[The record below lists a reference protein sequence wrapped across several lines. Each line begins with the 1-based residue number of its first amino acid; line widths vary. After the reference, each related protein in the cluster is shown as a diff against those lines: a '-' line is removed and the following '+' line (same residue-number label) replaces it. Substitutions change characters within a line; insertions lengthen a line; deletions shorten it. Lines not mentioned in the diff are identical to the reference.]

1 MDTSGKER
9 RLFPRR
15 LLEEEVYCYV
25 ADREKSDARS
35 VDISVGGAFV
45 EAPDEVDP
53 GTAVALVFKQPDT
66 DTPPVYLIGEVVRR
80 ESWPRIGLALAWDK
94 AITTAA
100 PEALRDFLNGV
111 LGIREVDVEAGGG
124 PAEGSLWSVY
134 RFPKIVA
141 SHQELM
147 SATDDIGDEDT
158 EELPPMSEKP
168 APTEAQESSQPI
180 GLKTSFDQLDR
191 LGVRV
196 KGETLGSGP
205 APSSPPRPRPK
216 AARSPRRATPGAP
229 RRDREPEAGAL
240 TKQVES
246 GQLRAPADLAAQM
259 DAGNKTYRVT
269 ISYLGLKGMF
279 VQTRFLPEQ
288 KVQQVRVRF
297 ELRVKG
303 GSAEIEATCRI
314 MTIDDGQ
321 LTGNQGL
328 DLNITRLDEAGHD
341 GILKQYVR
349 WLSLKNMTKK

>member
-134 RFPKIVA
+134 RFPRIVA
-141 SHQELM
+141 SHRELM
-147 SATDDIGDEDT
+147 SVTDDIGDEDT

-168 APTEAQESSQPI
+168 APTETREISEPI
-180 GLKTSFDQLDR
+180 GLKTSFNQLDR
-191 LGVRV
+191 LDVRV
-196 KGETLGSGP
+196 KGEQSGFVP
-205 APSSPPRPRPK
+205 ASTTSRK
-216 AARSPRRATPGAP
+216 TSRSPRPDKGAAGGGS
-229 RRDREPEAGAL
+229 REQEAGAL
-240 TKQVES
+240 TRQVES
-246 GQLRAPADLAAQM
+246 GQLRAPAQLAAQM

-288 KVQQVRVRF
+288 RVRQVKVRF

-303 GSAEIEATCRI
+303 GTAELEATCRI

-321 LTGNQGL
+321 LTGSQGL
-328 DLNITRLDEAGHD
+328 DLNITHLDEAGHD

-349 WLSLKNMTKK
+349 WLSLRNITKR